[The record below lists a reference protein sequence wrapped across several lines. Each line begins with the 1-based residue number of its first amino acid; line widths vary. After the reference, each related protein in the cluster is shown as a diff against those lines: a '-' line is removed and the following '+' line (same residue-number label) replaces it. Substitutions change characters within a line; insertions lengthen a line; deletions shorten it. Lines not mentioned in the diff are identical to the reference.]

1 MWIII
6 IKLKLLFLVVNN
18 YDEKHIVGT
27 FILWDKVIVLW
38 NMELSTGK
46 NLRI

>member
-18 YDEKHIVGT
+18 YKEKHIVGT
-27 FILWDKVIVLW
+27 FVLWDAVIVLW

-46 NLRI
+46 T